1 MTYNVPPVP
10 PAPRRLPYLYI
21 LISSIFHTWA
31 VLRGKGIIQ
40 VRILS
45 GHGFGDWNADQKLL
59 FLFSCAILVLCVATL
74 IRPLRAAWL
83 MGANGL
89 YMVLVLL
96 FVALSP
102 KRIESVI
109 TSPYLFAGVL
119 RILNYFFLGNIIYT
133 LYRIFTAV
141 KAQQPRSA

>member
-1 MTYNVPPVP
+1 MSYKVPQSP

-21 LISSIFHTWA
+21 LISIIFHTWA

-89 YMVLVLL
+89 YMVLATIFIVMQ
-96 FVALSP
+96 P

-109 TSPYLFAGVL
+109 TSPYLFAGAL
-119 RILNYFFLGNIIYT
+119 RFLTYFVLGNIIYT
-133 LYRIFTAV
+133 LYRIVRFFS
-141 KAQQPRSA
+141 RREG